1 MEHVFRFFSAKINK
15 EVDRYSWFITD
26 TELYHLYKVLR
37 LKIGDVVEV
46 FDGQGSFAC
55 GKIQTLMPGSH
66 AVVVTTKKLYSPPIE
81 MRLSLCVGALKSST
95 MEEMLPY
102 LVELGTQEIHV
113 FLQAGVAKF
122 RINEKA
128 QLRWQN
134 IILQSCKQSKISWLP
149 KLTVWSSLDEML
161 DNLIVSKQKLF
172 LSQSASKE
180 IYDKIIVN
188 SSKYVVIGS
197 EKGLS
202 KEEQLKLE
210 CAGYEGVSFGKSVLR
225 SVTAAVSV
233 ASIFRALQSK

>member
-1 MEHVFRFFSAKINK
+1 MEHVFRFFSTKINK

-26 TELYHLYKVLR
+26 TELYHLHKVLR

-55 GKIQTLMPGSH
+55 GQIQTLIPGSH
-66 AVVVTTKKLYSPPIE
+66 AVVVTAEKLYRPPIE
-81 MRLSLCVGALKSST
+81 TSLSLCVGALKSST

-113 FLQAGVAKF
+113 FLQMGLAKF

-134 IILQSCKQSKISWLP
+134 IILQSCKQSKINWLP
-149 KLTVWSSLDEML
+149 KLIVWSSLDDML
-161 DNLIVSKQKLF
+161 AKLTAPKQKLF

-210 CAGYEGVSFGKSVLR
+210 CAGYEAVSFGKSVLR
-225 SVTAAVSV
+225 SVTAAISV
-233 ASIFRALQSK
+233 ASIFRVVQSN